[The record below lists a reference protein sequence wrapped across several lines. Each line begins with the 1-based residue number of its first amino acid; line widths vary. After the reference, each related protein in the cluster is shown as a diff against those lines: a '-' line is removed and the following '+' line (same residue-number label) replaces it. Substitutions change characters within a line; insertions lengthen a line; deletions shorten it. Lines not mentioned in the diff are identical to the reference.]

1 MYFLK
6 LTQKPCVYLIMKLQV
21 TKVSIIQS
29 SKIVTLLYALF
40 GMIYVP
46 LGILGLAF
54 GEDKD
59 KIGAV
64 FLILGPLW
72 TSIIGFVFFAFSG
85 ALYNFLAKW
94 VGGFEVHMAD
104 VTEPGSFDS
113 KGE

>member
-1 MYFLK
+1 
-6 LTQKPCVYLIMKLQV
+6 MKLQV
-21 TKVSIIQS
+21 TKFSIIQS

-46 LGILGLAF
+46 LGILGLVF
-54 GEDKD
+54 GEEPKD

-72 TSIIGFVFFAFSG
+72 SSILGFVFFAFLG

-94 VGGFEVHMAD
+94 VGGIEVHMTD